1 MSYKTS
7 YLKVNNKMTIIRS
20 EKRSFDINISVAII
34 GGGACGMTAALSLK
48 ENGAECIIFEQDK
61 VPFGS
66 TGMSYGAICAAGS
79 QIQKSAGIEDCA
91 DDLYEDILTITNSKT
106 DSNLARLIA
115 DLSGPT
121 VDWLHQYHDI
131 NLTTEK
137 IWTGLG
143 HRQPRLHAPP
153 NRSGE
158 TLMSMLNSACS
169 RSNIDILTQARVVN
183 LFADETGYVHGLRV
197 ERSDGAIE
205 EIGTQAVILATSGFG
220 ANAEWVGENMPEIA
234 TATYYGHE
242 GNRGDGIGWGIE
254 LGGETADMSSYQA
267 LGSLAVPQML
277 VIPHTLLISGGL
289 QVNNN
294 GERFQNELFDI
305 SGQSLNILKQPE
317 AICWIVYDEKAH
329 KDALRFEEYLSAVN
343 LGVPKQ
349 AETTFALAEQMKIP
363 FENFTKTIQASLN
376 YVAGKGSDPFGRD
389 FTEGRRLDAPFYAIR
404 VTGALFHTQGGLC
417 IDHNAAVVRPDK
429 SPLPNLF
436 AGGGAARSVS
446 GPSCQAYLPGM
457 GLCTAVSLGRLA
469 GKSAALHV

>member
-1 MSYKTS
+1 
-7 YLKVNNKMTIIRS
+7 MTVIKS
-20 EKRSFDINISVAII
+20 EKRSFDINVSVAII
-34 GGGACGMTAALSLK
+34 GGGACGMTAALSVK

-61 VPFGS
+61 VPYGS

-91 DDLYEDILTITNSKT
+91 NDLYEDILSITNSKT
-106 DSNLARLIA
+106 DPKLARLLA

-121 VDWLHQYHDI
+121 VDWLHQKHAI

-137 IWTGLG
+137 SWTGLG

-158 TLMSMLNSACS
+158 TLMSMLSAACS
-169 RSNIDILTQARVVN
+169 KSEVDILTQARVVN
-183 LFADETGYVHGLRV
+183 LFADETGNIHGLRV

-205 EIGTQAVILATSGFG
+205 EIGTKSVILATCGFG
-220 ANAEWVGENMPEIA
+220 ANSDWVSKYMPEIA
-234 TATYYGHE
+234 NALYYGHE
-242 GNRGDGIGWGIE
+242 GNRGDGINWGME
-254 LGGETADMSSYQA
+254 LGADTGDMSSYQA
-267 LGSLAVPQML
+267 LGSLAYPQML

-289 QVNNN
+289 QVNKN
-294 GERFQNELFDI
+294 GERFQNELDDI
-305 SGQSLNILKQPE
+305 SGQSLTILKQPE

-329 KDALRFEEYLSAVN
+329 QDALRFEEYLSAFN

-349 AETTFALAEQMKIP
+349 AETPAALAEQMKIP
-363 FENFTKTIQASLN
+363 SENFTKTIQASFN
-376 YVAGKGSDPFGRD
+376 YVAGKETDLFGRD
-389 FTEGRRLDAPFYAIR
+389 FTAGRGLEAPFYAIR

-429 SPLPNLF
+429 TPLPNLF

-457 GLCTAVSLGRLA
+457 GLCTAVTLGRLA
-469 GKSAALHV
+469 GKSAALHAQDI